1 MARRCIL
8 KYQFQCSKL
17 TEEPSLPMFSTTID
31 YSVRD
36 GDQYNFVHSNCGFIH
51 YQEKCFVISNN
62 YDTFAQ
68 KIIRMKKQLII
79 STSIDLVRIA
89 PDKIVYI
96 ASDGNYSTLVQTDNE
111 VRMLSYQLGQIEKMI
126 SSQLG
131 SEGNIFI
138 RIGKSLIINRSYI
151 YYINIPKQKL
161 TLSDVA
167 SFSHSVTASK
177 EALKQL
183 KELLE
188 KEVK

>member
-1 MARRCIL
+1 
-8 KYQFQCSKL
+8 
-17 TEEPSLPMFSTTID
+17 
-31 YSVRD
+31 
-36 GDQYNFVHSNCGFIH
+36 
-51 YQEKCFVISNN
+51 
-62 YDTFAQ
+62 
-68 KIIRMKKQLII
+68 MKKQLVI

-89 PDKIVYI
+89 PEKIVYI

-138 RIGKSLIINRSYI
+138 RIGKSLIINRTYI
-151 YYINIPKQKL
+151 YYIKL
-161 TLSDVA
+161 TLSDVL
-167 SFSHSVTASK
+167 SFNHSVTASK

>member
-1 MARRCIL
+1 
-8 KYQFQCSKL
+8 
-17 TEEPSLPMFSTTID
+17 
-31 YSVRD
+31 
-36 GDQYNFVHSNCGFIH
+36 
-51 YQEKCFVISNN
+51 
-62 YDTFAQ
+62 
-68 KIIRMKKQLII
+68 MKKHLII

-89 PDKIVYI
+89 PNNIVYI

-111 VRMLSYQLGQIEKMI
+111 VRMVSYQLGQIEKMI

-131 SEGNIFI
+131 SDGNIFI

-151 YYINIPKQKL
+151 YYISISKQKL

-167 SFSHSVTASK
+167 TFSHTVTASK

-188 KEVK
+188 KEAK

>member
-1 MARRCIL
+1 
-8 KYQFQCSKL
+8 
-17 TEEPSLPMFSTTID
+17 
-31 YSVRD
+31 
-36 GDQYNFVHSNCGFIH
+36 
-51 YQEKCFVISNN
+51 
-62 YDTFAQ
+62 
-68 KIIRMKKQLII
+68 MKKQLVI

-126 SSQLG
+126 SSQLS
-131 SEGNIFI
+131 SESNVFI

-151 YYINIPKQKL
+151 YYINVPKQKL
-161 TLSDVA
+161 ILSDVA
-167 SFSHSVTASK
+167 SFNHSVTASK

>member
-1 MARRCIL
+1 
-8 KYQFQCSKL
+8 
-17 TEEPSLPMFSTTID
+17 
-31 YSVRD
+31 
-36 GDQYNFVHSNCGFIH
+36 
-51 YQEKCFVISNN
+51 
-62 YDTFAQ
+62 
-68 KIIRMKKQLII
+68 MKKQLII

-96 ASDGNYSTLVQTDNE
+96 ASDGNYSTLVQADNE

-126 SSQLG
+126 SSQFG
-131 SEGNIFI
+131 SEGNVFI

-151 YYINIPKQKL
+151 YYINIAKQKL

-167 SFSHSVTASK
+167 SFSHTVTASK

-188 KEVK
+188 N